1 MKMSINNKTLDC
13 VLKSGNNF
21 VTERSIYWFTCFLSI
36 DFLGN
41 TDLMSHSRKHLM
53 KVEITSF
60 NWLLVFKQSALLSL

>member
-13 VLKSGNNF
+13 VLKSGSNC
-21 VTERSIYWFTCFLSI
+21 VTERSFYWFTLFLSI

-41 TDLMSHSRKHLM
+41 TDLMSHSRKQLM

-60 NWLLVFKQSALLSL
+60 NQLSVF